1 MWGEY
6 LYNAL
11 PNWAAKFFI
20 DALLEKR
27 SVLANIADR
36 PRGRWDVPPNV
47 PRALFGVTHAGI
59 QSVRVVMYTT
69 RTSQKIPQMLSR
81 WSEWGFRPTAVVF
94 ERARAASP
102 VERIMATI
110 REEGGRG
117 FVSRVTS
124 RARGRVVGESEP
136 GGGPVDALTFCLA
149 QGIPCREVAT
159 LDSPAGRAV
168 VENLRP
174 DLAVHAGA
182 GILRAP
188 LLAIPRLGTINAHM
202 GVLPYYRGMNVTEWA
217 RFNGDPVGCS
227 VHLVDAGIDTG
238 PILCVRLLDAESARS
253 LSELRRL
260 VDDAQIA
267 LLGETIRFVLRSG
280 SLPP

>member
-1 MWGEY
+1 M
-6 LYNAL
+6 
-11 PNWAAKFFI
+11 
-20 DALLEKR
+20 
-27 SVLANIADR
+27 
-36 PRGRWDVPPNV
+36 
-47 PRALFGVTHAGI
+47 
-59 QSVRVVMYTT
+59 
-69 RTSQKIPQMLSR
+69 
-81 WSEWGFRPTAVVF
+81 
-94 ERARAASP
+94 
-102 VERIMATI
+102 
-110 REEGGRG
+110 
-117 FVSRVTS
+117 
-124 RARGRVVGESEP
+124 GESEP

-280 SLPP
+280 SLPPGRSQRAEEGVQFFRMHHEVAAALAAELQVAAISEVPLAEL